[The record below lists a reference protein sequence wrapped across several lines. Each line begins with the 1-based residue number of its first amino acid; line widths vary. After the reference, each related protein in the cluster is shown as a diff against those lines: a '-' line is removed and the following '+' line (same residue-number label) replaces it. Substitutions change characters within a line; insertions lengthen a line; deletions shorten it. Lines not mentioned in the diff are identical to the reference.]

1 MKPDTM
7 RKIDVWAGKPCCGAL
22 TLLRKI
28 GRCLRE
34 GEDCQGPP
42 KKILFIKLVEQG
54 STVLAYR
61 ALSKAVD
68 MVGRENVF
76 FWVFEENREILDLL
90 NVIPPENALVIRS
103 RGFGIFLFDVMRSLF
118 KIRHM
123 DMDATIDM
131 EFFARA
137 SAILAFLTGADNRVG
152 LHRFTSEGPY
162 RGDLLTHRIQYNP
175 YVHVAEQYCL
185 MVESLLAP
193 PDEIPMVKCQPPK
206 TEFAP
211 PCFKP
216 SKAEV
221 EHVQGVLDGVAGRR
235 VESPIVILNQNAS
248 DMLPLRRWPAE
259 RFVELAK
266 EVLSLRPDANIVM
279 TGAPSE
285 EFAVA
290 KTARAIGSA
299 QVVNVA
305 GRTSLRELL
314 TLFSIADI
322 LVTNDSG
329 PGHFSS
335 MTDIHTVALFG
346 PETPA
351 LYGPLGKNTHIVW
364 SGLACSPCV
373 NVFNHRFSPCRNNVC
388 MTSISVAQVFEVVK
402 ALLLHPIEAGF
413 SRMP

>member
-1 MKPDTM
+1 M
-7 RKIDVWAGKPCCGAL
+7 RRIDVWAGKPCCGAL
-22 TLLRKI
+22 TLLRKT
-28 GRCLRE
+28 GRCLWAGQNR
-34 GEDCQGPP
+34 QGPP

-61 ALSKAVD
+61 AICRAME
-68 MVGRENVF
+68 MVGRENLF
-76 FWVFEENREILDLL
+76 FWVFEENKEILDLL
-90 NVIPPENALVIRS
+90 NVIPPENVLVTRS
-103 RGFGIFLFDVMRSLF
+103 SGFGIFCFDVMRTLF
-118 KIRHM
+118 KIRRM
-123 DMDATIDM
+123 RIDATIDM

-137 SAILAFLTGADNRVG
+137 PAILAFLTGAAKRVG
-152 LHRFTSEGPY
+152 LDRFSSEGPY

-175 YVHVAEQYCL
+175 YLHVAKQYYL
-185 MVESLLAP
+185 MVESLLTP
-193 PDEIPMVKCQPPK
+193 PDEIPMLKCRPPQLD
-206 TEFAP
+206 FAP

-216 SKAEV
+216 SKGEV
-221 EHVQGVLDGVAGRR
+221 EHVQGVLNRVAGRS

-266 EVLSLRPDANIVM
+266 EVLTLRPDANIVM

-285 EFAVA
+285 QSAVA

-299 QVVNVA
+299 QVVSVA
-305 GRTSLRELL
+305 GKTSLRELL
-314 TLFSIADI
+314 VLFSMADI

-335 MTDIHTVALFG
+335 MTDIHTVTLFG

-373 NVFNHRFSPCRNNVC
+373 NVFNHRFSSCRDNVC
-388 MTSISVAQVFEVVK
+388 MKSISVAQVLEVVR
-402 ALLLHPIEAGF
+402 ALLLHPSQAEF